1 MKESWLIN
9 RLLAVI
15 VIDSDGFRP
24 NVGIILCRNGGKV
37 LWAKRVGQDS
47 WQFPQGGIDRGETA
61 EQALYREL
69 GEELGLTP
77 GDVTC
82 LGVTSGWLRYR
93 LPQRLV
99 RRGQIPLCIGQKQKW
114 YILQL
119 VGDESRVRFDGHI
132 RPEFDD
138 WRWVD
143 YWYPLQ
149 QVVAFKR
156 GVYRRALQQLAPL
169 LDEALLPPPKQ
180 DSLRRMR

>member
-1 MKESWLIN
+1 ML
-9 RLLAVI
+9 

-24 NVGIILCRNGGKV
+24 NVGIILCRSGGKV
-37 LWAKRVGQDS
+37 LWAKRVGQDA

-69 GEELGLTP
+69 SEELGLAP
-77 GDVTC
+77 VDVTC

-93 LPQRLV
+93 LPRHLV
-99 RRGQIPLCIGQKQKW
+99 RRGQRPLCIGQKQKW
-114 YILQL
+114 YILRF
-119 VGDESRVRFDGHI
+119 VGDESRVRFDGHS

-149 QVVAFKR
+149 QVVGFKR
-156 GVYRRALQQLAPL
+156 GVYQRALQQLAPL
-169 LDEALLPPPKQ
+169 LGEPVPPAPLDERQGRA
-180 DSLRRMR
+180 R